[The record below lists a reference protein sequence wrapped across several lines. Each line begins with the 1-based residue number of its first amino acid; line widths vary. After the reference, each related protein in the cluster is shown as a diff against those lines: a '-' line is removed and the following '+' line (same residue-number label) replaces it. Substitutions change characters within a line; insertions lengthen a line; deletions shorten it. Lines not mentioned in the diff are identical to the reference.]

1 MRHPIRRAS
10 VVGAGSFGT
19 AIAVLLER
27 SGVRTTLLCRT
38 EEQARE
44 LESKR
49 VNERYLDG
57 VELPGGLK
65 IRALEPAGEGQ
76 FRRAD
81 AVFLAVPSR
90 NLGDAADV
98 LLQQGIASHTG
109 VVSCAKGLVPPDG
122 IPPTVHLERLFA
134 PGRVACLGGPAHAR
148 EMVEH
153 GAGLVCASHSE
164 GLAHRIAEAFQGA
177 GTVCE
182 VSNDPVGVELAGA
195 AKNAAAL
202 AAGATL
208 EQGFNAAGMA
218 AGDVFVEVLAL
229 AEVQGARA
237 ATFVGRAGIGD
248 LMATALAPS
257 SRNRAAGELLA
268 QGVPADEVPEKLGQ
282 VSEALETVSLLA
294 RACERAKV
302 DTPVISALSKLIAG
316 TLPLEE
322 WVALVR
328 TSQPEPAHFEGGV
341 WRRVAA
347 WFRRLRARR
356 RTKRPQL
363 SSGT

>member
-1 MRHPIRRAS
+1 MRHPIRRAT
-10 VVGAGSFGT
+10 VIGAGSFGT

-27 SGVRTTLLCRT
+27 SGIRTTLLCRT

-44 LESKR
+44 LESSR
-49 VNERYLDG
+49 RNERYLDG
-57 VELPGGLK
+57 VQLPSGLK
-65 IRALEPAGEGQ
+65 IRWLGSVDGQ
-76 FRRAD
+76 FRRVD

-90 NLGDAADV
+90 GFGEAAEALAAQEV
-98 LLQQGIASHTG
+98 ASHAG
-109 VVSCAKGLVPPDG
+109 IVSCAKGLVPSAGTAPS
-122 IPPTVHLERLFA
+122 VYLERLFG
-134 PGRVACLGGPAHAR
+134 PGRVACIGGPAHAR
-148 EMVEH
+148 EMVES

-164 GLAHRIAEAFQGA
+164 GLAHRVADAFQEA

-202 AAGATL
+202 AAGATIA
-208 EQGFNAAGMA
+208 QGFNAAGMA
-218 AGDVFVEVLAL
+218 AGDVFAEVLAL
-229 AEVQGARA
+229 ATVQGGRPE
-237 ATFVGRAGIGD
+237 TFVGRAGIGD

-268 QGVPADEVPEKLGQ
+268 QGVPAAEIPERLGQ

-294 RACERAKV
+294 RACESAQV
-302 DTPVISALSKLIAG
+302 DAPVISALSRLIEG
-316 TLPLEE
+316 TLPLDD

-328 TSQPEPAHFEGGV
+328 TKQPDPARFEGGL

-347 WFRRLRARR
+347 WFRRVRARR

-363 SSGT
+363 S

>member
-38 EEQARE
+38 EEQAAE
-44 LESKR
+44 LESTR
-49 VNERYLDG
+49 RNEHYLDG

-65 IRALEPAGEGQ
+65 VRSLDSVEGQ
-76 FRRAD
+76 FRRVD

-90 NLGDAADV
+90 SLGEAADS
-98 LLQQGIASHTG
+98 LAQQELPGHAGII
-109 VVSCAKGLVPPDG
+109 SCSKGLVPPDG
-122 IPPTVHLERLFA
+122 IAPTLYLEPLFG
-134 PGRVACLGGPAHAR
+134 PGRIGCIGGPAHAR
-148 EMVEH
+148 EMVES

-164 GLAHRIAEAFQGA
+164 SLAHYVADAFQNA
-177 GTVCE
+177 GIVCE

-202 AAGATL
+202 AAGATI
-208 EQGFNAAGMA
+208 EQGYNAAGMA
-218 AGDVFVEVLAL
+218 AGDVFAEVLAL
-229 AEVQGARA
+229 ATVQGGRA
-237 ATFVGRAGIGD
+237 ETFVGRAGIGD

-268 QGVPADEVPEKLGQ
+268 QGVPAADIPERLGQ

-294 RACERAKV
+294 RASETAQV
-302 DTPVISALSKLIAG
+302 DAPVISALSRLIEG
-316 TLPLEE
+316 TLPLDD

-328 TSQPEPAHFEGGV
+328 TKQPDPARFEGGL

-363 SSGT
+363 SSNT

>member
-1 MRHPIRRAS
+1 MRHPIRRAT
-10 VVGAGSFGT
+10 VIGAGSFGT

-44 LESKR
+44 LDSTR
-49 VNERYLDG
+49 VNEHYLDG

-65 IRALEPAGEGQ
+65 IRALDPTGEGQ
-76 FRRAD
+76 FRRVD

-90 NLGDAADV
+90 TFGDAADA
-98 LLQQGIASHTG
+98 LLQQGVASHAG
-109 VVSCAKGLVPPDG
+109 IVSCAKGLVPPDG
-122 IPPTVHLERLFA
+122 IPPTIHLERLFA

-153 GAGLVCASHSE
+153 GAGLVCGSHSE
-164 GLAHRIAEAFQGA
+164 GLAHRIAEVFQGA

-182 VSNDPVGVELAGA
+182 ISNDPVGVELAGA

-218 AGDVFVEVLAL
+218 AGDVFAEVLAL

-268 QGVPADEVPEKLGQ
+268 QGVPAAEVPERLGQ

-294 RACERAKV
+294 RACERAQV
-302 DTPVISALSKLIAG
+302 DTPVISALSQLIAG

-322 WVALVR
+322 WIALVR
-328 TSQPEPAHFEGGV
+328 TSQPEPARFEGGV
-341 WRRVAA
+341 WRRIAA

>member
-1 MRHPIRRAS
+1 MRHPIRRAV

-19 AIAVLLER
+19 AVAVLLER
-27 SGVRTTLLCRT
+27 SGVRTTLLTRT
-38 EEQARE
+38 AEQCKELDDARE
-44 LESKR
+44 NK
-49 VNERYLDG
+49 RYLEG
-57 VELPGGLK
+57 VELPRGL
-65 IRALEPAGEGQ
+65 RVQALDPEEAQ

-90 NLGDAADV
+90 SLGEAADA
-98 LLQQGIASHTG
+98 LSIQELATHAGI
-109 VVSCAKGLVPPDG
+109 VSCSKGLVPPDG
-122 IPPTVHLERLFA
+122 IAPTVYLERLFS
-134 PGRVACLGGPAHAR
+134 PGRVACIGGPAHAR
-148 EMVEH
+148 EMVQS

-164 GLAHRIAEAFQGA
+164 GLAHRVADAFQDA

-202 AAGATL
+202 AAGATI

-218 AGDVFVEVLAL
+218 AGDVFAEVLAL
-229 AEVQGARA
+229 ATVQGARA
-237 ATFVGRAGIGD
+237 ETFVGRAGIGD

-268 QGVPADEVPEKLGQ
+268 KGVPAVEIPERLGQ

-294 RACERAKV
+294 RASAGAQV
-302 DTPVISALSKLIAG
+302 DAPIISALARLIDG
-316 TLPLEE
+316 TIPLED

-328 TSQPEPAHFEGGV
+328 TKQPEPARFEGGL
-341 WRRVAA
+341 WRRVAG
-347 WFRRLRARR
+347 WSRRLRARR
-356 RTKRPQL
+356 RTRRPQL
-363 SSGT
+363 SSTT

>member
-1 MRHPIRRAS
+1 MRHPIRRAA

-19 AIAVLLER
+19 AIALLLER
-27 SGVRTTLLCRT
+27 SGVRTTLFTRT
-38 EEQARE
+38 AEQARE
-44 LESKR
+44 LEASR
-49 VNERYLDG
+49 ENRRYLEG
-57 VELPGGLK
+57 VELPGGLR
-65 IRALEPAGEGQ
+65 IRHLDPADGQ
-76 FRRAD
+76 FRRTD
-81 AVFLAVPSR
+81 AIFLAVPSR
-90 NLGDAADV
+90 TFGEAADA
-98 LLQQGIASHTG
+98 LAGQDIPGHAGI
-109 VVSCAKGLVPPDG
+109 VSCAKGLVPPDG
-122 IPPTVHLERLFA
+122 TPPTVYLERLFA
-134 PGRVACLGGPAHAR
+134 PGRVACIGGPAHAR
-148 EMVEH
+148 EMVES

-164 GLAHRIAEAFQGA
+164 SLAHRIADAFQQA

-202 AAGATL
+202 AAGATID
-208 EQGFNAAGMA
+208 QGFNAAGMA
-218 AGDVFVEVLAL
+218 AGDVFGEVLAL

-268 QGVPADEVPEKLGQ
+268 QGVPAEQVPERLGQ

-294 RACERAKV
+294 RACEAADV
-302 DTPVISALSKLIAG
+302 DAPVISALSRLIDG
-316 TLPLEE
+316 SLPLDD

-328 TSQPEPAHFEGGV
+328 TKQPEPAHFAGGF

-347 WFRRLRARR
+347 WFRRARARR
-356 RTKRPQL
+356 RTRRLSL
-363 SSGT
+363 SSTT

>member
-1 MRHPIRRAS
+1 MRHPIRRA
-10 VVGAGSFGT
+10 VVIGAGSFGT
-19 AIAVLLER
+19 AIAVMLER
-27 SGVRTTLLCRT
+27 SGVRTTLLTRT
-38 EEQARE
+38 AEQCKQLDDERE
-44 LESKR
+44 NKHYLE
-49 VNERYLDG
+49 G
-57 VELPGGLK
+57 VELPRGLR
-65 IRALEPAGEGQ
+65 IQALDPDEAQ

-81 AVFLAVPSR
+81 AIFLAVPSR
-90 NLGDAADV
+90 AFGVAADA
-98 LLQQGIASHTG
+98 LAIQELPTQAGI
-109 VVSCAKGLVPPDG
+109 VSCAKGLVPPDG
-122 IPPTVHLERLFA
+122 LAPTVYLERLFS
-134 PGRVACLGGPAHAR
+134 PGRVACIGGPAHAR
-148 EMVEH
+148 EMVES

-164 GLAHRIAEAFQGA
+164 GLAHRVADVFQNA

-202 AAGATL
+202 AAGATI

-218 AGDVFVEVLAL
+218 AGDVFAEVLAL
-229 AEVQGARA
+229 ASVQGARA
-237 ATFVGRAGIGD
+237 ETFVGRAGIGD

-268 QGVPADEVPEKLGQ
+268 QGVPAIEIPGKLGQ

-294 RACERAKV
+294 RACAAAQV
-302 DTPVISALSKLIAG
+302 DAPVISALSSLIDG
-316 TLPLEE
+316 TPLDD

-328 TSQPEPAHFEGGV
+328 TKQPEPARFEGGL

-356 RTKRPQL
+356 RTRRPQL
-363 SSGT
+363 SSTTQ

>member
-1 MRHPIRRAS
+1 MRHPIRRAT
-10 VVGAGSFGT
+10 VIGAGSFGT

-27 SGVRTTLLCRT
+27 SGIRTTLLCRT
-38 EEQARE
+38 EDQARE
-44 LESKR
+44 LESTR
-49 VNERYLDG
+49 RNERYLDS
-57 VELPGGLK
+57 VELPSGLK
-65 IRALEPAGEGQ
+65 IRWLGSVDGQ

-90 NLGDAADV
+90 GIGEAAEALATQDV
-98 LLQQGIASHTG
+98 ASHAG
-109 VVSCAKGLVPPDG
+109 IISCAKGLVPPAG
-122 IPPTVHLERLFA
+122 IAPSVYLEQLFG
-134 PGRVACLGGPAHAR
+134 PGRVACIGGPAHAR
-148 EMVEH
+148 EMVES

-164 GLAHRIAEAFQGA
+164 GLAHRVADAFQDA

-202 AAGATL
+202 AAGATIA
-208 EQGFNAAGMA
+208 QGFNAAGMA
-218 AGDVFVEVLAL
+218 AGDVFAEVLAL
-229 AEVQGARA
+229 ATVQGGRPE
-237 ATFVGRAGIGD
+237 TFVGRAGIGD

-268 QGVPADEVPEKLGQ
+268 QGVSAAEIPEKLGQ

-294 RACERAKV
+294 RACASAQV
-302 DTPVISALSKLIAG
+302 DAPVISALSRLIEG
-316 TLPLEE
+316 TLPLDD

-328 TSQPEPAHFEGGV
+328 TKQPDPARFEGGL

-363 SSGT
+363 S

>member
-1 MRHPIRRAS
+1 MAPPIRRAA
-10 VVGAGSFGT
+10 VIGAGSFGT

-27 SGVRTTLLCRT
+27 SGVRTTLLTRT

-44 LESKR
+44 LDSKR

-57 VELPGGLK
+57 VELPGGLR
-65 IRALEPAGEGQ
+65 IRALEHDDGQ
-76 FRRAD
+76 FRRTD
-81 AVFLAVPSR
+81 AIFLAVPSR
-90 NLGDAADV
+90 ALGDAAEA
-98 LLQQGIASHTG
+98 LAAQEIPAQAGII
-109 VVSCAKGLVPPDG
+109 SCSKGLVPPDG
-122 IPPTVHLERLFA
+122 QAPTIYLERLFS

-148 EMVEH
+148 EMVES

-164 GLAHRIAEAFQGA
+164 RLAHRISDAFQQA

-202 AAGATL
+202 AAGATIA
-208 EQGFNAAGMA
+208 QGFNAAGMA
-218 AGDVFVEVLAL
+218 AGDVFAEVLAL
-229 AEVQGARA
+229 AAVQGARA
-237 ATFVGRAGIGD
+237 ETFVGRAGIGD
-248 LMATALAPS
+248 LMATALAPM

-268 QGVPADEVPEKLGQ
+268 QGVPAAAVPERLGQ

-294 RACERAKV
+294 LACKSAQV
-302 DTPVISALSKLIAG
+302 DAPVLSALAQLIDG

-322 WVALVR
+322 WVAHVR
-328 TSQPEPAHFEGGV
+328 TKQPEPARFEGGA

-356 RTKRPQL
+356 RTRRPQL
-363 SSGT
+363 S

>member
-1 MRHPIRRAS
+1 MRHPIRRAV

-19 AIAVLLER
+19 AVAVLLER
-27 SGVRTTLLCRT
+27 SGVRTTLLTRTQEQCRRLDD
-38 EEQARE
+38 ERE
-44 LESKR
+44 NKH
-49 VNERYLDG
+49 YLAG
-57 VELPGGLK
+57 VELPRGLR
-65 IRALEPAGEGQ
+65 IQALDPEEAQ

-81 AVFLAVPSR
+81 AIFLAVPSR
-90 NLGDAADV
+90 SLAEAADA
-98 LLQQGIASHTG
+98 LAIQELAGHAGI
-109 VVSCAKGLVPPDG
+109 VSCSKGLVPPDG
-122 IPPTVHLERLFA
+122 VAPTVYLERLFS
-134 PGRVACLGGPAHAR
+134 PGRVACIGGPAHAR
-148 EMVEH
+148 EMVES

-164 GLAHRIAEAFQGA
+164 GLAHRVSAAFQDA

-202 AAGATL
+202 AAGATI

-218 AGDVFVEVLAL
+218 AGDVFAEVLAL
-229 AEVQGARA
+229 ATVQGARA
-237 ATFVGRAGIGD
+237 ETFVGRAGIGD

-268 QGVPADEVPEKLGQ
+268 KGVPAAEIPEKLGQ

-294 RACERAKV
+294 RACAAAQV
-302 DTPVISALSKLIAG
+302 DAPVISALSRLIDG
-316 TLPLEE
+316 TTPLED

-328 TSQPEPAHFEGGV
+328 TAQPDPARFEGGL
-341 WRRVAA
+341 WRRIAA

-363 SSGT
+363 SSTTQ

>member
-1 MRHPIRRAS
+1 MRHPIRRAT
-10 VVGAGSFGT
+10 VIGAGSFGT

-27 SGVRTTLLCRT
+27 SGIRTTLLCRT

-44 LESKR
+44 LESTR
-49 VNERYLDG
+49 RNERYLDG
-57 VELPGGLK
+57 VQLPSGLK
-65 IRALEPAGEGQ
+65 IRWLGSVDGQ

-90 NLGDAADV
+90 GLGEAAEALAAQEV
-98 LLQQGIASHTG
+98 ASHAG
-109 VVSCAKGLVPPDG
+109 IISCAKGLVPPAG
-122 IPPTVHLERLFA
+122 TAPSVYLEHLFG
-134 PGRVACLGGPAHAR
+134 PGRVACIGGPAHAR
-148 EMVEH
+148 EMVES

-164 GLAHRIAEAFQGA
+164 GLAHTVADAFQEA

-202 AAGATL
+202 AAGATIA
-208 EQGFNAAGMA
+208 QGFNAAGMA
-218 AGDVFVEVLAL
+218 AGDVFAEVLAL
-229 AEVQGARA
+229 ATVQGGRPE
-237 ATFVGRAGIGD
+237 TFVGRAGIGD

-268 QGVPADEVPEKLGQ
+268 NAVPAAEIPERLGQ

-294 RACERAKV
+294 RACQSAQV
-302 DTPVISALSKLIAG
+302 DAPVISALSRLIEG
-316 TLPLEE
+316 TLPLDD

-328 TSQPEPAHFEGGV
+328 TKQPDPARFEGGLS
-341 WRRVAA
+341 RRIAA

-363 SSGT
+363 S

>member
-1 MRHPIRRAS
+1 MRHPIRRA
-10 VVGAGSFGT
+10 VVIGAGSFGT
-19 AIAVLLER
+19 AVAVVLER
-27 SGVRTTLLCRT
+27 SGVRTTLLTRT
-38 EEQARE
+38 QEQASE
-44 LESKR
+44 LESAR
-49 VNERYLDG
+49 TNNHYLEH
-57 VELPGGLK
+57 VELPRGL
-65 IRALEPAGEGQ
+65 RVQALDPEEAQ

-81 AVFLAVPSR
+81 AIFLAVPSR
-90 NLGDAADV
+90 TFAEAADA
-98 LLQQGIASHTG
+98 LAIQELANHAGI
-109 VVSCAKGLVPPDG
+109 VSCAKGLVTQDG
-122 IPPTVHLERLFA
+122 IAPTVYLERLFS
-134 PGRVACLGGPAHAR
+134 PGRVACIGGPAHAR
-148 EMVEH
+148 EMVES

-164 GLAHRIAEAFQGA
+164 SLAHRVAEAFQQA

-202 AAGATL
+202 AAGATI

-218 AGDVFVEVLAL
+218 AGDVFAEVLAL
-229 AEVQGARA
+229 ATVQGARA
-237 ATFVGRAGIGD
+237 DTFVGRAGIGD

-268 QGVPADEVPEKLGQ
+268 RGVPAAEVPGKLGQ

-294 RACERAKV
+294 RACAGAQV
-302 DTPVISALSKLIAG
+302 DAPVISALSRLIDG
-316 TLPLEE
+316 TLPLDD

-328 TSQPEPAHFEGGV
+328 TKQPEPARFEGGA

-356 RTKRPQL
+356 RTRRPQL
-363 SSGT
+363 SSPTE

>member
-1 MRHPIRRAS
+1 MRHPIRRA
-10 VVGAGSFGT
+10 VVIGAGSFGT
-19 AIAVLLER
+19 AVAVLLER
-27 SGVRTTLLCRT
+27 SGVRTTLLTRT
-38 EEQARE
+38 AEQCKALEDERE
-44 LESKR
+44 NK
-49 VNERYLDG
+49 RYLEG
-57 VELPGGLK
+57 VELPRGL
-65 IRALEPAGEGQ
+65 RVQALDPDEAQ

-81 AVFLAVPSR
+81 AIFLAVPSR
-90 NLGDAADV
+90 SLAEAADA
-98 LLQQGIASHTG
+98 LAIQEIATHAGI
-109 VVSCAKGLVPPDG
+109 VSCAKGLVPPDG
-122 IPPTVHLERLFA
+122 VPPSVYVERLFS
-134 PGRVACLGGPAHAR
+134 PGRVACIGGPAHAR
-148 EMVEH
+148 EMVES

-164 GLAHRIAEAFQGA
+164 SLAHRIATVFQEA

-202 AAGATL
+202 AAGATI

-218 AGDVFVEVLAL
+218 AGDVFAEVLAL
-229 AEVQGARA
+229 ATVQGARA
-237 ATFVGRAGIGD
+237 ETFVGRAGIGD

-268 QGVPADEVPEKLGQ
+268 QGVPAAEIPEKLGQ

-294 RACERAKV
+294 RACEAAQV
-302 DTPVISALSKLIAG
+302 DAPVISALSSLIDG
-316 TLPLEE
+316 TTPLED

-328 TSQPEPAHFEGGV
+328 TKQPEPARFEGGL

-356 RTKRPQL
+356 RTRRPQL
-363 SSGT
+363 SSPTQ

>member
-1 MRHPIRRAS
+1 MRHPIRRAA
-10 VVGAGSFGT
+10 VIGAGSFGT

-27 SGVRTTLLCRT
+27 SGVRTTLYTRT
-38 EEQARE
+38 GEQAAT
-44 LESKR
+44 LESER
-49 VNERYLDG
+49 VNSHYLEG
-57 VELPGGLK
+57 VELPGGLRV
-65 IRALEPAGEGQ
+65 RALDPDAGQ
-76 FRRAD
+76 FRRVD
-81 AVFLAVPSR
+81 AVFLAVPSAA
-90 NLGDAADV
+90 LGSAGDALAAQD
-98 LLQQGIASHTG
+98 LPGHAGI
-109 VVSCAKGLVPPDG
+109 VSCSKGLVPPDG
-122 IPPTVHLERLFA
+122 LPPTIYLERLFS

-148 EMVEH
+148 EMVES
-153 GAGLVCASHSE
+153 GAGLVAASHSE
-164 GLAHRIAEAFQGA
+164 GLAHRIADAFQQA

-202 AAGATL
+202 AAGATI

-218 AGDVFVEVLAL
+218 AGDVFAEVLAL
-229 AEVQGARA
+229 AEVQGALA

-268 QGVPADEVPEKLGQ
+268 QGVPASEVPVRLGQ

-294 RACERAKV
+294 RACEAADV
-302 DTPVISALSKLIAG
+302 DAPVISALAKLIDG
-316 TLPLEE
+316 TLPLDD

-328 TSQPEPAHFEGGV
+328 TKQPEPARFNGGF
-341 WRRVAA
+341 WRRVAG

-356 RTKRPQL
+356 RTRRPSL
-363 SSGT
+363 S